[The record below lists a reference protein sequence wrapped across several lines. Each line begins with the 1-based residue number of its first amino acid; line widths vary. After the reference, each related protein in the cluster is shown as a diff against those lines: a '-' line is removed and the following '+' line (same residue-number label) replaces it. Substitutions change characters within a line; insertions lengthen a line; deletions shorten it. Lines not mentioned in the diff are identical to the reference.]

1 MAPAMNKGG
10 EGTSIQLKN
19 CINIVQRENSMVFL
33 FSRRRL
39 IFRPDA
45 L

>member
-33 FSRRRL
+33 FSREEAD
-39 IFRPDA
+39 FQA
-45 L
+45 